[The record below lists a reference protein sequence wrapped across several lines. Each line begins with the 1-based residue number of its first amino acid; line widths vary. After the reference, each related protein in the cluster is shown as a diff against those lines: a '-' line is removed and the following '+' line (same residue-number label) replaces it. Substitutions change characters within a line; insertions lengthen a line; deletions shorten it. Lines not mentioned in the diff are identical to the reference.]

1 MTEGAYRVAFTA
13 LSPSGLDDGASGAL
27 SAALRRMPG
36 IERVDAVAGDAGP
49 GRITAVFWIVA
60 RLGMAEAARD
70 GSRLAKEGL
79 KVAGLADSQL
89 VELAVALRTDDGDT
103 EPG

>member
-1 MTEGAYRVAFTA
+1 MTEGIYRIAFTA
-13 LSPSGLDDGASGAL
+13 LMTEGLDEGASGAL
-27 SAALRRMPG
+27 ATALRRMPG

-79 KVAGLADSQL
+79 KVAGLADSHL
-89 VELAVALRTDDGDT
+89 VELAVSLRDEDAD
-103 EPG
+103 